1 MTLFHGSYLAVEK
14 PDVSFSRNNIDFG
27 RGFYTTPMQ
36 EQAINWAKRFKRKR
50 GQSVVSIYEIDM
62 DALPDKVKILNFDTY
77 SEEWLDFIHT
87 CRREKH
93 SRDYDIVIGGVA
105 NDRVFNA
112 LGLFESG
119 WLDKSEAIKRL
130 RYEQPSIQYCF
141 RNQSIIDNYLKFIG
155 SEVLK

>member
-1 MTLFHGSYLAVEK
+1 
-14 PDVSFSRNNIDFG
+14 
-27 RGFYTTPMQ
+27 
-36 EQAINWAKRFKRKR
+36 
-50 GQSVVSIYEIDM
+50 VVSIYEIDM
-62 DALPDKVKILNFDTY
+62 DVLPDKVKILNFDTY
-77 SEEWLDFIHT
+77 SEEWLDFIHI

-93 SRDYDIVIGGVA
+93 SGDYDIVIGGVA